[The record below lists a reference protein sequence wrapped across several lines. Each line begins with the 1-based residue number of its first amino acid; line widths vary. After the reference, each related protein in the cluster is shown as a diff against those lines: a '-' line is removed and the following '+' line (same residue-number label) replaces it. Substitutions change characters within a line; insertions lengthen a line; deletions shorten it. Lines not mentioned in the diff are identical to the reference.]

1 MFRTSSVNTE
11 EPNVDEVTGQRA
23 ELPQCDEFPV
33 HDQLLHSYADEDTV
47 HCDELP
53 QSVSFLTRV
62 SVVVCHLRLNLSQ
75 ALNQ

>member
-23 ELPQCDEFPV
+23 ELPQ
-33 HDQLLHSYADEDTV
+33 
-47 HCDELP
+47 CDELP